1 MTVQADPDTVLSNLL
16 GLLEAEHEA
25 LKAGQAGKASGLL
38 QPKMEAMQAFD
49 ALVEDPARLRGATD
63 VKVRME
69 RIVRLATE
77 NANLFSAVRNGV
89 GQAVSR
95 VSDSTAQS
103 YVGAYT
109 AAGEKTAFSKA
120 TGGYAKKA

>member
-1 MTVQADPDTVLSNLL
+1 MSAQATPESVLTNLL
-16 GLLEAEHEA
+16 DILEAEHEA

-49 ALVEDPARLRGATD
+49 VLVADPARLRDVPD

-69 RIVRLATE
+69 RIVTLATE
-77 NANLFSAVRNGV
+77 NADLFSAVRNGV
-89 GQAVSR
+89 GQAVTR
-95 VSDSTAQS
+95 VSDSNAQS

>member
-1 MTVQADPDTVLSNLL
+1 MSAQTSPDSVLSNLL
-16 GLLEAEHEA
+16 ELLEAEHDA
-25 LKAGQAGKASGLL
+25 LKAGQASKASSLL

-49 ALVEDPARLRGATD
+49 LLVEDPARLRGVPD
-63 VKVRME
+63 VKIRME

-77 NANLFSAVRNGV
+77 NENLFSAVRNGV
-89 GQAVSR
+89 GQAVTR
-95 VSDSTAQS
+95 VSDSSAQS

>member
-1 MTVQADPDTVLSNLL
+1 MSAQATPDSVLTNLL
-16 GLLEAEHEA
+16 DILEAEHEA

-49 ALVEDPARLRGATD
+49 VLVADPARLRDVPD

-69 RIVRLATE
+69 RIVRLASE
-77 NANLFSAVRNGV
+77 NADLFSAVRNGV
-89 GQAVSR
+89 GQAVTR

>member
-1 MTVQADPDTVLSNLL
+1 MSAQATPASVLTNLL
-16 GLLEAEHEA
+16 DILEAEHEA

-49 ALVEDPARLRGATD
+49 LLVADPARLRDVPD

-69 RIVRLATE
+69 RIVRLASE
-77 NANLFSAVRNGV
+77 NADLFSAVRNGV
-89 GQAVSR
+89 GQAVTR

>member
-1 MTVQADPDTVLSNLL
+1 MSAQTSPDSVLSNLL
-16 GLLEAEHEA
+16 ELLEAEYDA
-25 LKAGQAGKASGLL
+25 LKAGQASKASSLL

-49 ALVEDPARLRGATD
+49 LLVEDPARLRGVPD
-63 VKVRME
+63 VKIRME

-89 GQAVSR
+89 GQAVTR
-95 VSDSTAQS
+95 VSDSSAQS

>member
-1 MTVQADPDTVLSNLL
+1 MSAQATPASVLTNLL
-16 GLLEAEHEA
+16 DILEAEHEA

-49 ALVEDPARLRGATD
+49 VLVADPARLRDVPD

-69 RIVRLATE
+69 RIVRLASE
-77 NANLFSAVRNGV
+77 NADLFSAVRNGV
-89 GQAVSR
+89 GQAVTR

>member
-1 MTVQADPDTVLSNLL
+1 MSAQPSPDSVLSNLL
-16 GLLEAEHEA
+16 GLLEAEHDA
-25 LKAGQAGKASGLL
+25 LKAGQASKASSLL

-49 ALVEDPARLRGATD
+49 LLVEDPARLRGVPD
-63 VKVRME
+63 VKIRME

-89 GQAVSR
+89 GQAVTR
-95 VSDSTAQS
+95 VSDSSAQS

>member
-1 MTVQADPDTVLSNLL
+1 MTVQADPDAILSNLL
-16 GLLEAEHEA
+16 ELLEAEHEA
-25 LKAGQAGKASGLL
+25 LKAGQAGEASRLL

-49 ALVEDPARLRGATD
+49 ALVEDPTRLRGVAD

-89 GQAVSR
+89 GQAVTR
-95 VSDSTAQS
+95 VSDSSAQS